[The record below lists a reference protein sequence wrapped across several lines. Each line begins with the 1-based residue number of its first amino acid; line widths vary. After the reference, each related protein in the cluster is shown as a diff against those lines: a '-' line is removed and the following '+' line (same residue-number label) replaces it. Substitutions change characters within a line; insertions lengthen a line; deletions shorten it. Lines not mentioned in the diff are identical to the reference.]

1 MARLEMFSSTKRI
14 KAQGVALIALI
25 AGILL
30 FVPSPFVLR
39 PQSSVLSAPEAPA
52 LLLGVGDSLMAGV
65 GASLPDERGEFALV
79 ADLMRGRFGPNLRA
93 VDVAIP
99 GETSTTFLAPKQP
112 APNEPTPVP
121 ITAQMNR

>member
-1 MARLEMFSSTKRI
+1 MQRPRSNRFPSVSKICLVLTLLMVYALTYAPYSALST
-14 KAQGVALIALI
+14 QHPALA
-25 AGILL
+25 AG
-30 FVPSPFVLR
+30 
-39 PQSSVLSAPEAPA
+39 EGPA

-121 ITAQMNR
+121 ITAQMNRA